1 MREVLRVTMVKDW
14 VAMPLESM
22 YFTKYDKVLSKKAVC
37 FYCECSNNRCVV
49 FHYPGVKKQHL
60 RKEIKATKLEA
71 MSGTIENYDRHV
83 NR

>member
-1 MREVLRVTMVKDW
+1 MVKDW
-14 VAMPLESM
+14 VAMPLESI
-22 YFTKYDKVLSKKAVC
+22 YYTQYNKVLSKKAVY
-37 FYCECSNNRCVV
+37 FYCECLNNRCVA
-49 FHYPGVKKQHL
+49 FHSPEVRKQHL